1 MVTFLK
7 VDLTNI
13 DKHFLELFDRSETV
27 HKAWRYVEGVKVL
40 KDVSYT
46 EHWNQDELETE
57 SMNLRVT
64 VLKGGAVIAG
74 YDEYK
79 IVAFAAI
86 EHERFGSEGQY
97 HQLSQ
102 CHVSS
107 QCRGKGIGKALFHHM
122 INEAKNMGVHK
133 LYISASS
140 CETTQAYYSA
150 MGCVDATEP
159 CERLVHLEP
168 YDIQLEY
175 EVKI

>member
-7 VDLTNI
+7 VDLADI
-13 DKHFLELFDRSETV
+13 DKHFLESFDRSETV

-46 EHWNQDELETE
+46 EYWNQEELESE
-57 SMNLRVT
+57 SMNLRET
-64 VLKGGAVIAG
+64 VLKGGVVIAG
-74 YDEYK
+74 YSEGK

-102 CHVSS
+102 CHVST
-107 QCRGKGIGKALFHHM
+107 QFRGKGIGKALFQH
-122 INEAKNMGVHK
+122 IIKEAKNMGVHK

-140 CETTQAYYSA
+140 CEKTQAYYSA
-150 MGCVDATEP
+150 MGCVDATEL

-175 EVKI
+175 DVKI